1 MINEKI
7 YLFEKYLREKKDNEL
22 LNKFYQAI
30 FWGLI
35 WWISRLKN
43 LDMIISLSLLGVSI
57 VWVVYAIFKYVKKE
71 NHLYLEFDDEII
83 KINNLNK
90 NTSQIAISDIISFD
104 VLEDSIKLSLV
115 ENETIIIQ
123 LQKLS
128 YQDIQK
134 TIETLNKL
142 ISNTQ
147 IIST

>member
-1 MINEKI
+1 
-7 YLFEKYLREKKDNEL
+7 
-22 LNKFYQAI
+22 
-30 FWGLI
+30 
-35 WWISRLKN
+35 
-43 LDMIISLSLLGVSI
+43 MIISLSLLGVSI
-57 VWVVYAIFKYVKKE
+57 VWVIYAIFKYVKKE
-71 NHLYLEFDDEII
+71 NYLYLEFDDEII